1 MKHNFSS
8 YCTKLSNID
17 KLIFIKHWL
26 HVWLPVCSPRLV
38 QVGQHEP
45 HDRVEGVPL
54 APASV
59 PHPLS
64 AGLQEPRQEPRPL
77 LAALLRGAPLAEVGE
92 LLERQHTAPAHCL

>member
-1 MKHNFSS
+1 MKRNFSS
-8 YCTKLSNID
+8 NCTKLSNID
-17 KLIFIKHWL
+17 NLIKHWL

-54 APASV
+54 APARV

-64 AGLQEPRQEPRPL
+64 AGLQEPGQEPRPL
-77 LAALLRGAPLAEVGE
+77 LTALLRGAPLAEVGE